1 MGGVGLEDDSRQGE
15 SPSAE
20 AEPAIL
26 VCLGCSLTQNEPLI
40 CQLGQVIMELAGSS
54 AQ

>member
-1 MGGVGLEDDSRQGE
+1 MGEVGPEDDTRQGE
-15 SPSAE
+15 SSRAE
-20 AEPAIL
+20 EPAIL